1 MSYTLEFLSMLVLF
15 PLIRRSIKCSVFLNL
30 LRVYFDYS
38 QTEDHACV
46 VLLYVFLCSRL
57 AAKAGCLLLVGPQ
70 TMLAMCAGLGMRAFV
85 GLLTSPLPVSSPVPS
100 SFCGRCCKFSD
111 CSLQSAEAL
120 HRCLQPSIPI
130 SLRFAY
136 KIEWP
141 AIDHHLRSGAK
152 KGKTTPHLAYVCIDQ
167 HCQRSLS
174 HVNQMVNFRL
184 CPSIKS
190 TIMIYL

>member
-1 MSYTLEFLSMLVLF
+1 MLSISKFIKGIFRLQSN
-15 PLIRRSIKCSVFLNL
+15 RRSRMCSFTVRLSLFAP
-30 LRVYFDYS
+30 RC
-38 QTEDHACV
+38 E
-46 VLLYVFLCSRL
+46 SRL
-57 AAKAGCLLLVGPQ
+57 FVISWPQ

>member
-85 GLLTSPLPVSSPVPS
+85 GLLTSPLPVSSPVKPQFNS
-100 SFCGRCCKFSD
+100 TYLERGN
-111 CSLQSAEAL
+111 LTNMV
-120 HRCLQPSIPI
+120 RCLETFFVHQKSI
-130 SLRFAY
+130 
-136 KIEWP
+136 KP
-141 AIDHHLRSGAK
+141 AIRFH
-152 KGKTTPHLAYVCIDQ
+152 Q
-167 HCQRSLS
+167 
-174 HVNQMVNFRL
+174 
-184 CPSIKS
+184 
-190 TIMIYL
+190 